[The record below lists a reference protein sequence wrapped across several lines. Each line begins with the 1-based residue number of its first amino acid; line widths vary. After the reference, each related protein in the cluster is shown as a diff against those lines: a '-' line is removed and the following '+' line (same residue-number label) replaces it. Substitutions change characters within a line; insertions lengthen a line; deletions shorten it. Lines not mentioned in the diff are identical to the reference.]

1 MIYSKANQFKFGVPS
16 INFLGDTA
24 GKDATQDHEASWT
37 INPINN
43 TDNTHS
49 GILATRIS
57 SSFIAIFGQIQ
68 PSWALSRFW
77 QVCRHLFLVQ
87 HQPFRSACPTCQRA
101 LGSPQTQSHV
111 EIKFKDSKRW
121 IFDLKNPDIIE
132 NHRNSWVNFRFE
144 VSNIRMKVIDSQL
157 RLPGLPAV
165 GQPLYPKNFQK
176 SRLKHL
182 YVLRTTSTSM
192 AGSNLLQN
200 PKFTEKFS
208 HQLSTQRFR
217 RSFSCI
223 QRWKQKFQKNHSFSK
238 FFPSLFRRLGLLG
251 IVSGELQSALICDGI
266 CQYTTFHI
274 HQVVQ
279 HLIHWTEV
287 LSPRDKN
294 ETWLQIFSSWRLHHS
309 HFATPTSAPWFH
321 ESPQM

>member
-132 NHRNSWVNFRFE
+132 NHRNSWVNFMQIRK

-223 QRWKQKFQKNHSFSK
+223 QRWKQKFQKK
-238 FFPSLFRRLGLLG
+238 ITVFP
-251 IVSGELQSALICDGI
+251 IP
-266 CQYTTFHI
+266 
-274 HQVVQ
+274 
-279 HLIHWTEV
+279 
-287 LSPRDKN
+287 LSPP
-294 ETWLQIFSSWRLHHS
+294 WSSWHCFWRTPICAHLWWHLPIYHFS
-309 HFATPTSAPWFH
+309 HPSSSPTPDSLNGGLVPRRKKGNVASDIFFVAP
-321 ESPQM
+321 SS

>member
-43 TDNTHS
+43 TDTTHS

-165 GQPLYPKNFQK
+165 GKPPHPKNFK
-176 SRLKHL
+176 NPTWSI
-182 YVLRTTSTSM
+182 STSL
-192 AGSNLLQN
+192 GRPQLQWQGATCCRIQN
-200 PKFTEKFS
+200 SPKNSPINSVPNVFVVPSPTSKGGNKSSKRITVFPIPLSPPWSSWHCFWRTPICAHLWWHLPIYHFS
-208 HQLSTQRFR
+208 H
-217 RSFSCI
+217 
-223 QRWKQKFQKNHSFSK
+223 
-238 FFPSLFRRLGLLG
+238 PSSSPTPDSLNGGL
-251 IVSGELQSALICDGI
+251 VP
-266 CQYTTFHI
+266 
-274 HQVVQ
+274 
-279 HLIHWTEV
+279 
-287 LSPRDKN
+287 PR
-294 ETWLQIFSSWRLHHS
+294 
-309 HFATPTSAPWFH
+309 
-321 ESPQM
+321 

>member
-1 MIYSKANQFKFGVPS
+1 MRKVDLFLHVQQKRWGEKWGKKESQRWWSTVKQNQFKFGVPS

-37 INPINN
+37 INPINHTN
-43 TDNTHS
+43 NTHS

-57 SSFIAIFGQIQ
+57 SSFIAIFGQVQ

-87 HQPFRSACPTCQRA
+87 HQPFRSACPICQRA

-132 NHRNSWVNFRFE
+132 NHRNSWVNFMQIRK

-165 GQPLYPKNFQK
+165 GQPLYPKNVQK
-176 SRLKHL
+176 SHLKHL

-200 PKFTEKFS
+200 PKFIEKFS

-223 QRWKQKFQKNHSFSK
+223 QRWKQKFQKNHSFSHLS
-238 FFPSLFRRLGLLG
+238 FAALVFLALFLKNSNLRSS
-251 IVSGELQSALICDGI
+251 VMASANMPL
-266 CQYTTFHI
+266 F
-274 HQVVQ
+274 
-279 HLIHWTEV
+279 
-287 LSPRDKN
+287 
-294 ETWLQIFSSWRLHHS
+294 
-309 HFATPTSAPWFH
+309 TSIK
-321 ESPQM
+321 